1 MGYLHNT
8 RQRLASAAR
17 VVGKHALTAGKVA
30 LATAAVAGAA
40 YNAHQTHGAVQ
51 ARMGLTQGHA
61 HSGPALGGWANALG
75 YIPGTIELIRE
86 QMEERR
92 H

>member
-40 YNAHQTHGAVQ
+40 YNAHQTHSAVQ
-51 ARMGLTQGHA
+51 ARMGHTRGHA
-61 HSGPALGGWANALG
+61 QSGAPFGGWLNGLG
-75 YIPGTIELIRE
+75 YIPGAIELIRE